1 MSKYYDITEDLKEY
15 PDCWCYLIVGGRG
28 TGKTYSTLKYV
39 YENKIDFVFLKR
51 TMDDVDT
58 LAAGYGKAGAKH
70 NDIIDFDL
78 NPFSS
83 INRDLGCKVT
93 AAGIR
98 KGIAGFWEQDGE
110 GNISGAPLGYIFAL
124 NGVTKYKGFD
134 LASSKKEQYI
144 IFDEFIPNVYDKVSR
159 KEGLQLLDFYKTVS
173 RDRVQRGLDEIK
185 LICLSNATD
194 IGNPVFDTL
203 EVMDSVAEMQVKE
216 QETLYIEERGIF
228 IRKLKTSDEYLEEE
242 AKTGIYRAM
251 QGTAWHDMSYGND
264 FSYNDFSNV
273 DKQQLK
279 YYTPVCSFIY
289 KRDVFYLYKKEGH
302 YYMTYSKHNGTKVY
316 NLNRDNEVK
325 KCYNDIIWDL
335 CEYTTED
342 RVRFESYSMYDLVI
356 NYRKIFGGIL
366 R

>member
-1 MSKYYDITEDLKEY
+1 MGKYYDVAEDLKNY
-15 PDCWCYLIVGGRG
+15 PDCWIYLIVGGRG
-28 TGKTYSTLKYV
+28 TGKTYSTLKHV

-51 TMDDVDT
+51 AMEDVDT
-58 LAAGYGKAGAKH
+58 LASGYGKAGAKH
-70 NDIIDFDL
+70 TDLIDFDL
-78 NPFSS
+78 NPFSAL
-83 INRDLGCKVT
+83 NRDLGCKVT

-110 GNISGAPLGYIFAL
+110 GQISGAPLGYIFAL

-159 KEGLQLLDFYKTVS
+159 NEGLQLLDFYKTVS

-194 IGNPVFDTL
+194 IANPIFDTL
-203 EVMDSVAEMQVKE
+203 EIMDQVAEMQVKE
-216 QETLYIEERGIF
+216 QEILYIKERGIF
-228 IRKLKTSDEYLEEE
+228 IRKLKTSEEYLAEEE
-242 AKTGIYRAM
+242 KTGIYKAM
-251 QGTAWHDMSYGND
+251 EGTAWHSMSYGND
-264 FSYNDFSNV
+264 FAYNDFSNV
-273 DKQQLK
+273 DKLQLK
-279 YYTPVCSFIY
+279 YYTPVCSFLY
-289 KRDVFYLYKKEGH
+289 KRDIFYLYRKEGR
-302 YYMTYSKHNGTKVY
+302 YYMTYSKHNSPKIY

-335 CEYTTED
+335 QELNIED
-342 RVRFESYSMYDLVI
+342 KVRYESYTMYDLVN
-356 NYRKIFGGIL
+356 NYKKIFANVI